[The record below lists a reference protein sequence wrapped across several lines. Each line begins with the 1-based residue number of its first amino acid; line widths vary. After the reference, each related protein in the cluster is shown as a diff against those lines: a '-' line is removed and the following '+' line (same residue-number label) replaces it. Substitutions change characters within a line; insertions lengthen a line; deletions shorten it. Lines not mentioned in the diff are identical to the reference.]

1 MTHYVIYHRLSD
13 QYSTDKIPNSER
25 DFAKQGKAYPF
36 IFDSLTKA
44 KANLSRSING
54 CTSSIDYYARY
65 EQAESVERYRDW
77 FQFLSGTEIVEV
89 ELTIK
94 PDKVAYAAI
103 TKIGASRGSK

>member
-13 QYSTDKIPNSER
+13 RYSTDKVPNSER
-25 DFAKQGKAYPF
+25 DFAALKKGSPF

-44 KANLSRSING
+44 KTNLSRTINE
-54 CTSSIDYYARY
+54 CTSSIDCYARY
-65 EQAESVERYRDW
+65 EQNESVERYRDW
-77 FQFLSGTEIVEV
+77 LQFLSGTEIVEV